1 MGFKSQGL
9 SSNSARPCGKP
20 LKSHIFR
27 CLCFA
32 LLSSLSSCARGLQ
45 IPAEPHKVEEL

>member
-1 MGFKSQGL
+1 MGFKPQGL
-9 SSNSARPCGKP
+9 SSNSAQPCGKP

-32 LLSSLSSCARGLQ
+32 LLSSFNSCARELQ
-45 IPAEPHKVEEL
+45 IPAESHEIEEV